1 MENEVDLGER
11 AKKRKQQ
18 SVGAVDVD
26 PEDVENV
33 KESGREVQGAP
44 SYSKNCRE
52 RVCSLCRI

>member
-11 AKKRKQQ
+11 TKKRRQQ

-44 SYSKNCRE
+44 S
-52 RVCSLCRI
+52 